1 MALEVF
7 GDVES
12 DGLSCRTMKLADGG
26 IDKVRASFNDTEKAI
41 TGIRYFKGI
50 RFVNFGDMNGNE

>member
-41 TGIRYFKGI
+41 TGIRYFKDL
-50 RFVNFGDMNGNE
+50 RYVDFGDMDGNE